1 MSLKSLFLAAVRS
14 ERIKALYRSLIE
26 IFIIILNELYIMGE
40 NSSAI
45 GIGVLV
51 FVVFLVIMLAA
62 FNTANNLT
70 TGTVLG
76 TILTG
81 LFIWFLVTAAIEQ

>member
-51 FVVFLVIMLAA
+51 FAVFLVIMLAA

-76 TILTG
+76 AILTG
-81 LFIWFLVTAAIEQ
+81 LFIGFLVTAAILQ